1 MELRRPSEPIIN
13 APAALLV
20 LIALT
25 VLAFVIMQFV
35 PSAMREQLVLYFA
48 LFPARYAASADG
60 VNWIFPGGFA
70 ADLWTL
76 FTYVFLHGSWSHLIV
91 NTVWLLAFGAPVAR
105 RLGSVRFILFY
116 FICGL
121 AGALAHLALHAG
133 ELVPVVG
140 ASAAVAGLMAGA
152 ARFVFIGGPGGFAT
166 ERQVS
171 RADASIRAA
180 LKNRNV
186 LIFVG
191 VWIGLNFLFG
201 PTGISPTGEAAD
213 IAWEAHLGGFFAG
226 LLLFG
231 LFDPIQAS
239 ASGGPR
245 NVDYGQW
252 RGRQD

>member
-1 MELRRPSEPIIN
+1 
-13 APAALLV
+13 
-20 LIALT
+20 
-25 VLAFVIMQFV
+25 
-35 PSAMREQLVLYFA
+35 
-48 LFPARYAASADG
+48 
-60 VNWIFPGGFA
+60 
-70 ADLWTL
+70 
-76 FTYVFLHGSWSHLIV
+76 
-91 NTVWLLAFGAPVAR
+91 
-105 RLGSVRFILFY
+105 
-116 FICGL
+116 
-121 AGALAHLALHAG
+121 
-133 ELVPVVG
+133 
-140 ASAAVAGLMAGA
+140 
-152 ARFVFIGGPGGFAT
+152 
-166 ERQVS
+166 VS